1 VIDAERSSRE
11 PGLPADRC
19 LADAQ
24 RQRLYELFE
33 QAPASIAVVRGDD
46 LVFEMVNRHYARST
60 RRRDDLIGR
69 RALDAFPQLRD
80 RGLKQ
85 MIALV
90 RCTGEPCV
98 VRELAVDDRWWSCV
112 LAPLPGERGEIDRV
126 MSLAYEVTELVRAC
140 AELEHALESSEKLT
154 AMLGDD
160 LRHPLDAIAAD
171 ARRVQR
177 VAADLE
183 LGSPAVRI
191 VDAAEQ
197 ISRRIAQL
205 LDLARSA
212 ASAWGCRS
220 DQ

>member
-1 VIDAERSSRE
+1 MIDAERSLRE
-11 PGLPADRC
+11 PGLTADRC

-33 QAPASIAVVRGDD
+33 QVPASIAVVRGDD

-69 RALDAFPQLRD
+69 RALDVFPQLRD

-98 VRELAVDDRWWSCV
+98 VKELAVDDRWWSCV
-112 LAPLPGERGEIDRV
+112 FAPLPGERGELDRV
-126 MSLAYEVTELVRAC
+126 MSLAYDVTELVRVRT
-140 AELEHALESSEKLT
+140 ELERTLESSEKL
-154 AMLGDD
+154 
-160 LRHPLDAIAAD
+160 
-171 ARRVQR
+171 
-177 VAADLE
+177 
-183 LGSPAVRI
+183 PAI
-191 VDAAEQ
+191 VDTAEQ
-197 ISRRIAQL
+197 MSRRIVQL

-212 ASAWGCRS
+212 ASAWGGRS